1 MKMLRKVNDSA
12 SLEISQ
18 ENVYDANSFS
28 KVASLLCSDC
38 SLVIKR
44 TRNRLFM
51 EYVSKSSCLRKN
63 KKRKSLFFEEII
75 R

>member
-1 MKMLRKVNDSA
+1 MKMLRKINDSA

-18 ENVYDANSFS
+18 ANVYDAVSFS

-44 TRNRLFM
+44 TRNRLFL
-51 EYVSKSSCLRKN
+51 EHVPKSLRKN

>member
-1 MKMLRKVNDSA
+1 MKMLREINDSA

-18 ENVYDANSFS
+18 ANVYDAVSFS

-44 TRNRLFM
+44 TRNRLFL
-51 EYVSKSSCLRKN
+51 EYVPKSSCLRKN